1 MQNLISQFYFS
12 DALADLNHAAARHRI
27 AIRPNNR
34 RGPSR
39 LAANGVPCSSDG
51 TPSPMDSPTTDEKS
65 KKSLTRYINFDCNCQ
80 LSFDFG
86 QTKLTTV
93 TVWS

>member
-39 LAANGVPCSSDG
+39 LAANGAPCSSDG